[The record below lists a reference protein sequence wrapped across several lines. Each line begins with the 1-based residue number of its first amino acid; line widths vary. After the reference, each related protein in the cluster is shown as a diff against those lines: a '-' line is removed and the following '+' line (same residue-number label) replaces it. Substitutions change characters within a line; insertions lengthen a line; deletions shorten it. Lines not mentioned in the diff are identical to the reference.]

1 MAIPKVL
8 FLISM
13 LLFNGSLSAQ
23 NPYVLIL
30 GTAQDGGHPQAGCEK
45 NCCLRTYNNSDE
57 KHWVSSIALVDP
69 QTNERWIFDAT
80 PDFTEQLYFLKTQTN
95 DFSGNLNG
103 IFLTHAHIGHYTGLM
118 NLGHEA
124 MGTKNTPVYAM
135 PKMAE
140 FLTNNGPWS
149 QLVNYK
155 NIELKP
161 LQNQQVIQLNN
172 RISVEPFVVPHR
184 DEFSE
189 TVGYKIVANR
199 KSLIFIPDIDKWSKW
214 KTPLSKVVQS
224 VAFALLDGT
233 FYADGE
239 IPRPMSEVPHPF
251 VTETMDLL
259 KDLSDENRNKVR
271 FIHLNHT
278 NPLLDKTSDAYSK
291 VLENGLQVAETG
303 NIIKF

>member
-1 MAIPKVL
+1 MVL
-8 FLISM
+8 RTVIILCIGFCLET
-13 LLFNGSLSAQ
+13 NAQ
-23 NPYVLIL
+23 NPYVLVL
-30 GTAQDGGHPQAGCEK
+30 GTAQDAGHPQAGCEK
-45 NCCLRTYNNSDE
+45 SCCAATHDNPKN

-69 QTNERWIFDAT
+69 DTKERWIFDAT
-80 PDFTEQLYFLKTQTN
+80 PDFTEQLHFLKTQTS

-124 MGTKNTPVYAM
+124 VGANAVSVYAM

-140 FLTNNGPWS
+140 FLKNNGPWS
-149 QLVNYK
+149 QLVSYK

-161 LQNQQVIQLNN
+161 LENQQRVQLNDH
-172 RISVEPFVVPHR
+172 ISVQPFTVPHR

-189 TVGYKIVANR
+189 TVGYKIVANK

-214 KTPLSKVVQS
+214 ETELSELIKS
-224 VAFALLDGT
+224 VDFALLDGT

-239 IPRPMSEVPHPF
+239 IARPMSDVPHPF

-259 KDLSDENRNKVR
+259 KNLSTKERKKVL

-278 NPLLDKTSDAYSK
+278 NPLLDKTSESYK
-291 VLENGLQVAETG
+291 EVLKNGFQVAETG
-303 NIIKF
+303 NVIEL